1 MYTLIN
7 VGVRTTI
14 TTFKDVDV
22 YDVKYCA
29 CDKLRRQ
36 ILSKDVS
43 TKAGD
48 FENFKKAKEKFM
60 FNKKVGV
67 SESFNGL
74 SHELVLILPY
84 DVLSLISRDRQP
96 RWEMVVHKDVDFLD
110 YQRKSISD
118 LTSSIEA
125 SFKDSDEKQ
134 KGAGNG
140 VLGLRSSSPS
150 SKKDVVVRVKVE
162 KKE

>member
-1 MYTLIN
+1 
-7 VGVRTTI
+7 VRTTI

-74 SHELVLILPY
+74 SHELVLM
-84 DVLSLISRDRQP
+84 LSSNL
-96 RWEMVVHKDVDFLD
+96 V
-110 YQRKSISD
+110 
-118 LTSSIEA
+118 
-125 SFKDSDEKQ
+125 
-134 KGAGNG
+134 
-140 VLGLRSSSPS
+140 
-150 SKKDVVVRVKVE
+150 
-162 KKE
+162 